1 MEQAFCLVPYY
12 TTPVLLFVGLTCVI
26 VLIRCDER
34 QGGDGAECALGD
46 CGWTTANSS
55 FDLCAM
61 SPSRTAIANDR
72 VWLDNP
78 RDLTLDTRQQRHET
92 SEGHHGVGSCRVVSG
107 RVVSGGLC
115 RSRSGDRVAGLLV
128 RSSASLPSARS
139 IDWITGEPDRI
150 GQIGILFIYV
160 HLFSSILGPLSTPE
174 SIAFAAR
181 WR

>member
-1 MEQAFCLVPYY
+1 MVQNVPWG
-12 TTPVLLFVGLTCVI
+12 TVNVLRL
-26 VLIRCDER
+26 
-34 QGGDGAECALGD
+34 
-46 CGWTTANSS
+46 NSS

-78 RDLTLDTRQQRHET
+78 RDLTLDTRQQRDET

-107 RVVSGGLC
+107 GLC
-115 RSRSGDRVAGLLV
+115 RSRSGERVAGLLV

-160 HLFSSILGPLSTPE
+160 HLFSSILGSLSTPE